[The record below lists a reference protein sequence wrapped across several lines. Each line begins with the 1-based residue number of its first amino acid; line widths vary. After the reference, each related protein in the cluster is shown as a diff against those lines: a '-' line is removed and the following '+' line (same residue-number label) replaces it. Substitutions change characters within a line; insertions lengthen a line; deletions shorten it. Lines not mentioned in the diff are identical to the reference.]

1 MKLKDNFTYKESI
14 KYKFGMNPASP
25 FSIKLKTKDNIYDIA
40 SEFDDSEEKMNEIL
54 DKAYD
59 LLDKN

>member
-1 MKLKDNFTYKESI
+1 
-14 KYKFGMNPASP
+14 MNPFYA
-25 FSIKLKTKDNIYDIA
+25 FSILLLLNVNLYVIA
-40 SEFDDSEEKMNEIL
+40 SVFDDSEEKMNEIL